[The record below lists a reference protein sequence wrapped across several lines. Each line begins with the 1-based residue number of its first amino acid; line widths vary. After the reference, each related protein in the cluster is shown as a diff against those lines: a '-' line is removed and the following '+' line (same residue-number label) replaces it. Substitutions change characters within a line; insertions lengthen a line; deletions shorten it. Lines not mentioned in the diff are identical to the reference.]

1 MYLSMVLLFGIAVFV
16 TQLVFC
22 IYAKKRW
29 IKLLPI
35 CTVGALELLCIGCFF
50 LGKAL
55 HMEDSLSFAAFIFGY
70 VGCYWAL
77 AAAIAWGIYC
87 IVKLVQKRRKTF
99 VM

>member
-50 LGKAL
+50 LGKVLVVTHIEAF
-55 HMEDSLSFAAFIFGY
+55 SLLVSQHAA
-70 VGCYWAL
+70 VGIKQQCH
-77 AAAIAWGIYC
+77 
-87 IVKLVQKRRKTF
+87 V
-99 VM
+99 